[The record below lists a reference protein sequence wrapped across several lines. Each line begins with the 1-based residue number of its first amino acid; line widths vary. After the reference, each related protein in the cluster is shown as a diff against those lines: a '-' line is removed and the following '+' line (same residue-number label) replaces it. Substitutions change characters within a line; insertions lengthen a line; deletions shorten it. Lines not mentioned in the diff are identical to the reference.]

1 MEIQK
6 LKNTAKE
13 YLIARKKF
21 LDIANDTIE
30 LSGNDN
36 IIGRIGEFIA
46 YQLLKSQGRCPT
58 KNQNKSERGYD
69 LTCDNGIKVSVKTIT
84 HENETQRTTRIK
96 EPWDELIFVQL
107 NAFAEVER
115 IGILTKSEFEFA
127 RTQSKKYG
135 LTPYCQLT
143 MLNPKGLIG
152 KYGTVLQKNELEA
165 KALL

>member
-58 KNQNKSERGYD
+58 KIRMQEERG
-69 LTCDNGIKVSVKTIT
+69 
-84 HENETQRTTRIK
+84 
-96 EPWDELIFVQL
+96 
-107 NAFAEVER
+107 A
-115 IGILTKSEFEFA
+115 
-127 RTQSKKYG
+127 
-135 LTPYCQLT
+135 
-143 MLNPKGLIG
+143 
-152 KYGTVLQKNELEA
+152 
-165 KALL
+165 